1 MSLATLAART
11 NVWYSGIYT
20 ELGSVSVRI
29 DREIMIH
36 KIIKRTFSVLVGL
49 MILALAYALYGRDVV
64 PASWHEYLDPASFA
78 VIAVFAIWV
87 ALWIYRRH
95 FMYRDLSL
103 ERIDE
108 MDGFDFE
115 RFCAYLLKRNGY
127 RHITVTQESGD
138 QGVDIIATK
147 DKVKYG
153 IQCKRYNGFVGNR
166 AVQEVWAGHEY
177 YELDGAIVLTN
188 STFSDSAQELADE
201 LGVKLIDRDGFRK
214 MLRRLPS

>member
-1 MSLATLAART
+1 MLHRIIRRVFTTLC
-11 NVWYSGIYT
+11 VLMGIA
-20 ELGSVSVRI
+20 
-29 DREIMIH
+29 
-36 KIIKRTFSVLVGL
+36 L
-49 MILALAYALYGRDVV
+49 MYALYGRDVV
-64 PASWHEYLDPASFA
+64 PSAWHTYLDPASFA
-78 VIAVFAIWV
+78 IITLFTVWV
-87 ALWIYRRH
+87 AAWIYRRH
-95 FMYRDLSL
+95 FKYRDLSL

-201 LGVKLIDRDGFRK
+201 LGVTLIDRDGFRK

>member
-1 MSLATLAART
+1 MHRL
-11 NVWYSGIYT
+11 
-20 ELGSVSVRI
+20 
-29 DREIMIH
+29 
-36 KIIKRTFSVLVGL
+36 IKRLFTIITLLMVLS
-49 MILALAYALYGRDVV
+49 LAYALYGRDVV
-64 PASWHEYLDPASFA
+64 PANWHVFLDPVSFG
-78 VIAVFAIWV
+78 VIAVFTIWV
-87 ALWIYRRH
+87 AGWVYHRH
-95 FMYRDLSL
+95 FRYRDLSL
-103 ERIDE
+103 EKIDE

-166 AVQEVWAGHEY
+166 AVQEVWAGHQY

-201 LGVKLIDRDGFRK
+201 LGVQLIDRDGFRK

>member
-1 MSLATLAART
+1 M
-11 NVWYSGIYT
+11 V
-20 ELGSVSVRI
+20 
-29 DREIMIH
+29 H
-36 KIIKRTFSVLVGL
+36 KLIRRLFRFLFIL

-64 PASWHEYLDPASFA
+64 PANWHSILDPTSF
-78 VIAVFAIWV
+78 VIIAFFTVWVAIW
-87 ALWIYRRH
+87 IFQRH
-95 FMYRDLSL
+95 FRYRDLSL
-103 ERIDE
+103 ERIDD

-188 STFSDSAQELADE
+188 STFSDSAIELADE
-201 LGVKLIDRDGFRK
+201 LGVTLIDRDEFRK